1 MNSLA
6 NKVNLIGRL
15 GATPEMTQ
23 TDKGN
28 QLVRFN
34 LAVDA
39 SFKDKDGKWNNQTH
53 WHSIKAWGKTAEL
66 IHKTLQKGQKV
77 MIEGKLVNNTY
88 EKDGEKRVFTNIEIN
103 NFLVLSHQKN

>member
-15 GATPEMTQ
+15 GAQ

-28 QLVRFN
+28 LVRFN

-53 WHSIKAWGKTAEL
+53 WYPIKVWGKTATL
-66 IHKTLQKGQKV
+66 AQKILQKGQKV
-77 MIEGKLVNNTY
+77 MIEGKLMNNAY
-88 EKDGEKRVFTNIEIN
+88 EKGGKKRVFTDIHASRFI
-103 NFLVLSHQKN
+103 LLSPQND